1 MAEGIVEGIVE
12 AALEEDKIS
21 EDSDSAAAKK
31 IVT

>member
-1 MAEGIVEGIVE
+1 MAEGIVE
-12 AALEEDKIS
+12 AALGEDKIS